1 MMGGT
6 WCVMGDYGWSM
17 DSDTPQGIDAVEY
30 GWCVFLAQQAIFSAI
45 DRSFFARDFFP
56 HLGFIY
62 LDLFKF
68 RDGPFLHYEGMDQFD
83 FEGGLLSMC
92 FKDSYV

>member
-1 MMGGT
+1 MVVVVQLYT
-6 WCVMGDYGWSM
+6 
-17 DSDTPQGIDAVEY
+17 VED
-30 GWCVFLAQQAIFSAI
+30 LS
-45 DRSFFARDFFP
+45 

-83 FEGGLLSMC
+83 FEGGLLSMR
-92 FKDSYV
+92 FKNIYA